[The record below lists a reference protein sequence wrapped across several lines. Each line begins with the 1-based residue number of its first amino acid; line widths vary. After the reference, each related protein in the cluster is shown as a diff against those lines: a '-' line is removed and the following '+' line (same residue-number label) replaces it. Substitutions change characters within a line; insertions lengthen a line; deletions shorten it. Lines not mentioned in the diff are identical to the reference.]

1 MDLKNT
7 ESVHFKI
14 ENSVVIRLDYTAIS
28 QVLLQQIVKYFYAT
42 SYLQLYR

>member
-7 ESVHFKI
+7 QSVHFKM
-14 ENSVVIRLDYTAIS
+14 ENSVVLRLDHTATA

>member
-14 ENSVVIRLDYTAIS
+14 ENSIVIRLDYTAIS
-28 QVLLQQIVKYFYAT
+28 QVLLQQIVKCFDAT